1 MSENI
6 NMLVLGQKIR
16 EWRKAAGMTQKE
28 LAEGVTSES
37 LISQLENNS
46 YPTLPNE
53 EILVGICSKL
63 GKPVSELF
71 AESGIDKRL
80 WDNEVLL
87 DLIKVLLHQK
97 DLDQAYESIQEL
109 MGRDNVAEHQKY
121 RLTLCLGEYHIRKQ
135 EWPQTIEILTGLADE
150 LQGKREAYGRLLA
163 DLYNLLGTAWYLSTK
178 YLDAYKNYSLAFQ
191 YSNKFHEPDLLLARI
206 TYNLGNTCRQL
217 RYHEEAKEYLEKA
230 RTYFV
235 DLADHLNLA
244 RSLYLLGIVHR
255 NMDDFENA
263 GRYLKQSLALYE
275 SLEIFEWVETAK
287 RVYAFYVLSY
297 DHPQEAIEE
306 LKSQAS
312 LLKDSKD
319 FNTLALTY
327 ARIADLHLE
336 SKETSEAGRFV
347 GMAASLF
354 EHVIEAP
361 NEEYF
366 AHVLATSAKYNLQL
380 NKFDD
385 CIELAFKSAE
395 ILGKMDLD
403 RDMAESLEIVK
414 SAYKAK
420 GDTSK
425 ALETAEQINTVLF
438 RTLRPQVMP

>member
-1 MSENI
+1 MH
-6 NMLVLGQKIR
+6 
-16 EWRKAAGMTQKE
+16 QKE
-28 LAEGVTSES
+28 
-37 LISQLENNS
+37 
-46 YPTLPNE
+46 
-53 EILVGICSKL
+53 
-63 GKPVSELF
+63 
-71 AESGIDKRL
+71 
-80 WDNEVLL
+80 
-87 DLIKVLLHQK
+87 
-97 DLDQAYESIQEL
+97 LDQAYESIQEL

-121 RLTLCLGEYHIRKQ
+121 RLILCLGEYHIRKQ
-135 EWPQTIEILTGLADE
+135 DWSQAIEILTGLAE
-150 LQGKREAYGRLLA
+150 KLQGKREAFGRLFA
-163 DLYNLLGTAWYLSTK
+163 DLYNLLGTAWYLSNK
-178 YLDAYKNYSLAFQ
+178 FLDAYKYYSLAFQ
-191 YSNKFHEPDLLLARI
+191 YSNRYHETDLLVARI

-217 RYHEEAKEYLEKA
+217 RFHDEAKEYLEKA
-230 RTYFV
+230 RTYFI
-235 DLADHLNLA
+235 DLSDQLNLA

-255 NMDDFENA
+255 NMDDLENA
-263 GRYLKQSLALYE
+263 GGYLKQSLALYE
-275 SLEIFEWVETAK
+275 SLEIIEWVETAK

-306 LKSQAS
+306 LRSQA
-312 LLKDSKD
+312 LILKEAKD

-354 EHVIEAP
+354 EHVIEEP
-361 NEEYF
+361 NKEYF
-366 AHVLATSAKYNLQL
+366 AHVLTTNAKYHLQI
-380 NKFDD
+380 NKYED

-403 RDMAESLEIVK
+403 REMAESLEIVK

-425 ALETAEQINTVLF
+425 ALETAEQINSVLF